1 MTIASAST
9 AALARA
15 FALVPLAALMV
26 VIATPAAAETPLYD
40 NWNPAACSG
49 TDRSRFEVGVPIRV
63 DRIEVWY
70 NWKAG
75 ERSVAF
81 RLEKDGTTIV
91 QGTMARGSCDPYQ
104 SAWCGGDVG
113 AGRRF
118 RYGDLYRGAGAAGGL
133 RQRRQQRRV
142 HPRVG
147 RAALRRARRTGITRR

>member
-1 MTIASAST
+1 MTIASVST

-15 FALVPLAALMV
+15 FALAPLAALMV
-26 VIATPAAAETPLYD
+26 VLATPAAAETPLYD

-104 SAWCGGDVG
+104 SAWCVATWAPGVD
-113 AGRRF
+113 F
-118 RYGDLYRGAGAAGGL
+118 D
-133 RQRRQQRRV
+133 
-142 HPRVG
+142 
-147 RAALRRARRTGITRR
+147 TGIYTIVLARPAVCVNGGSNGGFIRVWGAPH